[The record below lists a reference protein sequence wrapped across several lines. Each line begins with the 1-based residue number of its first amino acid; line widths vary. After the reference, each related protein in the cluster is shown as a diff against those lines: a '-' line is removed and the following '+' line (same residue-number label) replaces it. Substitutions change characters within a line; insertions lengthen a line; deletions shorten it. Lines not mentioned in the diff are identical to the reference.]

1 MPTHFG
7 RGIDFKL
14 LVEAKVVILMD
25 GNLDLNS
32 ADID

>member
-1 MPTHFG
+1 MLTRFG

-14 LVEAKVVILMD
+14 LVEAKFVILMD